1 MADPLPQPVNVWE
14 IVEFGLENEAYAM
27 QAVSEMFVQLQWQT
41 VHPVLVVVD
50 EWNECFPVSQY
61 VSIRYDN
68 TRFYGYIPSYRLSM
82 PRAFYRWDGHLYRRG
97 LKICATSWTRYQ
109 RRDYKPELL
118 GVKDYQI
125 RTVRNF
131 TPTEHANYVMYM
143 QASGVLHNFPAEDL
157 EYTYMLTSGNG
168 FQTRR

>member
-68 TRFYGYIPSYRLSM
+68 TRFNGYIPGYHLTM
-82 PRAFYRWDGHLYRRG
+82 PRALHRWDGHRYRRG
-97 LKICATSWTRYQ
+97 LKICATSWRHGQ
-109 RRDYKPELL
+109 RKDYKPWLL
-118 GVKDYQI
+118 GVRDYEI
-125 RTVRNF
+125 RTLRGF
-131 TPTEHANYVMYM
+131 TQHEFANYV
-143 QASGVLHNFPAEDL
+143 
-157 EYTYMLTSGNG
+157 TYLRMMDV
-168 FQTRR
+168 